1 MAWLRGAAER
11 IASQGKRRRN
21 GRQSCGD
28 NRDMKVHKKITK
40 SRSLPENDGLDEHSD
55 EDYPKSRKQILR
67 RETEIGQAV
76 SSDESSIYD

>member
-1 MAWLRGAAER
+1 
-11 IASQGKRRRN
+11 
-21 GRQSCGD
+21 
-28 NRDMKVHKKITK
+28 MKVHKKITK